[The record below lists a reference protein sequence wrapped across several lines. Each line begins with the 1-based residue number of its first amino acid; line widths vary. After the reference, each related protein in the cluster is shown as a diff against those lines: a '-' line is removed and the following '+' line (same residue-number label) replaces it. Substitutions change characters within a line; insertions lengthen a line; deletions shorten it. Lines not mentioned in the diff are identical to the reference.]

1 LSKYST
7 EKRPSDKFDYL
18 RQARNKQFSINGCN
32 TGQLETRGTM
42 IYINV
47 HHKVDIGKKESQNL
61 WPRVAWG
68 PSLRWL
74 GQKLQIYDATTA
86 MPNGCTYAVCASVTS
101 TNDHNFLALGRNV
114 VTILEIAIKQAF
126 SVCVKKLH
134 SKMDS

>member
-1 LSKYST
+1 MDHQTNLTTAGK
-7 EKRPSDKFDYL
+7 
-18 RQARNKQFSINGCN
+18 ARNKQFSINGCN

-42 IYINV
+42 LYVNV
-47 HHKVDIGKKESQNL
+47 HHMGDIGKKVKINL
-61 WPRVAWG
+61 WPRVARG

-86 MPNGCTYAVCASVTS
+86 MPNRCPYAVSASVTS

-126 SVCVKKLH
+126 SVCMKKLH

>member
-1 LSKYST
+1 ML
-7 EKRPSDKFDYL
+7 
-18 RQARNKQFSINGCN
+18 
-32 TGQLETRGTM
+32 
-42 IYINV
+42 YINV
-47 HHKVDIGKKESQNL
+47 HHKGDIGKKVKINL

-74 GQKLQIYDATTA
+74 GQKLQIYNATTA
-86 MPNGCTYAVCASVTS
+86 MPNRCPYAVSASVTS

-126 SVCVKKLH
+126 SVCMKKLH